1 MKLHYL
7 LRDIDP
13 VIWRRVH
20 ARATAERST
29 IRQWIFRAIL
39 AALSA

>member
-13 VIWRRVH
+13 AVWRRVH
-20 ARATAERST
+20 TAAKRERST
-29 IRQWIFRAIL
+29 IRQWVFRAIL
-39 AALSA
+39 AALS